1 MSMTV
6 ISHVME
12 LRCCCLMSGEGIF
25 KRLQATI
32 RKLYTKLDT
41 TIDKFNTVVSEFDPA
56 TTVALK
62 CRPNCKL
69 ERADVKGEKL
79 DSAFDYLLS
88 DPVDGDED
96 VMVERGIMTTL
107 ARRTTRLLLRMRAV
121 HSVPVVMLRDL
132 RLLQTAR
139 QNELALLEEI
149 VQLLRAYRQQMAH
162 AEASHSNKQALYRAV
177 GMCTQVREQIKQE
190 TVRLSATERTI
201 GLVHGAVQEFQGKY
215 PHPLYCY
222 HDVARRPPASM
233 GDIDGMPEVKDAA
246 GDDVDV

>member
-1 MSMTV
+1 
-6 ISHVME
+6 
-12 LRCCCLMSGEGIF
+12 MSGEGIF

-41 TIDKFNTVVSEFDPA
+41 SIDKFNAVVSEFDQA
-56 TTVALK
+56 TSVALK
-62 CRPNCKL
+62 CRPKL
-69 ERADVKGEKL
+69 ERCDVKGEKL

-96 VMVERGIMTTL
+96 DMVERGIMTTS

-139 QNELALLEEI
+139 QNELALLQEI
-149 VQLLRAYRQQMAH
+149 VQLLQAYLQRLSH
-162 AEASHSNKQALYRAV
+162 AEASHSNVQASFRAV

-190 TVRLSATERTI
+190 SLRLSATERTI
-201 GLVHGAVQEFQGKY
+201 ILVNGAVQMFQEQY

-222 HDVARRPPASM
+222 HDVDRRPRASGDAMTDVGGAMNVHVVDPAA
-233 GDIDGMPEVKDAA
+233 DIDID
-246 GDDVDV
+246 

>member
-1 MSMTV
+1 
-6 ISHVME
+6 
-12 LRCCCLMSGEGIF
+12 MSGEGIF
-25 KRLQATI
+25 KRLQTTI

-56 TTVALK
+56 TTDALK
-62 CRPNCKL
+62 CRPKL
-69 ERADVKGEKL
+69 ERVDVKGEKL

-96 VMVERGIMTTL
+96 DMVEKGIMTTS

-139 QNELALLEEI
+139 QNELALLQEI
-149 VQLLRAYRQQMAH
+149 VQLLKAYRRQLAH
-162 AEASHSNKQALYRAV
+162 ADASHSNMQALHRAV

-190 TVRLSATERTI
+190 SLRLSVTERTI
-201 GLVHGAVQEFQGKY
+201 GLVEGAVQRFQEQY

-222 HDVARRPPASM
+222 HDVDHHPLASV
-233 GDIDGMPEVKDAA
+233 DIDAVYVCMTELDVGDVGAGA
-246 GDDVDV
+246 GDVDAMHVNI